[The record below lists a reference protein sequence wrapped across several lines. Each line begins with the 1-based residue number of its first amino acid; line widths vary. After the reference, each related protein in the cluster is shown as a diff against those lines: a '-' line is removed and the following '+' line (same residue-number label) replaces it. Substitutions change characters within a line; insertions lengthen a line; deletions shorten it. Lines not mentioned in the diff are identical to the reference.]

1 VMGHDHGQSYAS
13 AGMVNRKPL
22 AITFCLGMS
31 VLVVQFIGAV
41 LSGSL
46 ALLADTV
53 HVFADVFGVGL
64 ALSAITLAARPAK
77 SRRTF
82 GLYRLE
88 ILATVVNGVLL
99 LSLSIFILIE
109 AYDRW
114 FNPGAIDAP
123 IMLAAAAYGLAA
135 NGVGVWL
142 LRRGASKSLVVKGAY
157 LEVLSDALG
166 SVGVVAAA
174 IVLLTT
180 GWARVDVLVSVAIAL
195 FMIPRTLFLLRD
207 AFNILMESAPT
218 GLDLEDVRR
227 HMCGVP
233 GVVSVHDLHA
243 WTITSGMPSLSAH
256 VTVEPTPFE
265 RGKGEEILT
274 QLNVCLQECFEIGH
288 TTFQLE
294 TVEQSGSEADIHP

>member
-1 VMGHDHGQSYAS
+1 MAS
-13 AGMVNRKPL
+13 RKHL
-22 AITFCLGMS
+22 AITFCLGLS
-31 VLVVQFIGAV
+31 VLVVQFTGAV

-64 ALSAITLAARPAK
+64 ALSAITLAARPTK

-88 ILATVVNGVLL
+88 IFATVVNGVLL
-99 LSLSIFILIE
+99 LSLSVFILIE

-114 FNPGAIDAP
+114 MNPTTIDAP
-123 IMLAAAAYGLAA
+123 IMLLAAIYGLVA
-135 NGVGVWL
+135 NSIGVWL
-142 LRRGASKSLVVKGAY
+142 LRRGATRSLAVKGAY

-166 SVGVVAAA
+166 SVGVVLAA
-174 IVLLTT
+174 IVLMAT
-180 GWARVDVLVSVAIAL
+180 GWARVDVLVSIAIAL
-195 FMIPRTLFLLRD
+195 FMIPRTLLLLRD

-227 HMCGVP
+227 HMCEVP

-256 VTVEPTPFE
+256 VTVEPTPYE
-265 RGKGEEILT
+265 QGKGEEILAK
-274 QLNVCLQECFEIGH
+274 LNDCLDECFGIGH

-294 TVEQSGSEADIHP
+294 TTQQTAQEADAHP

>member
-1 VMGHDHGQSYAS
+1 MGHDHGHSFAS
-13 AGMVNRKPL
+13 AGMASRKPL
-22 AITFCLGMS
+22 VITFCLGLS
-31 VLVVQFIGAV
+31 VLVVQFVGAL

-64 ALSAITLAARPAK
+64 ALSAITLAARPTK
-77 SRRTF
+77 LRRTF

-88 ILATVVNGVLL
+88 IFATVVNGVLL
-99 LSLSIFILIE
+99 LSLSVFILVE

-114 FNPGAIDAP
+114 LNPATIDAP
-123 IMLAAAAYGLAA
+123 IMLAAAVYGLVA

-142 LRRGASKSLVVKGAY
+142 LRRGASRSLAVKGAY

-166 SVGVVAAA
+166 SIGVVIAAV
-174 IVLLTT
+174 VLLTT
-180 GWARVDVLVSVAIAL
+180 GWARIDVLVSIAIAL

-218 GLDLEDVRR
+218 GLDLDDVRR
-227 HMCGVP
+227 HMCEVP

-256 VTVEPTPFE
+256 VTVAPTPFE
-265 RGKGEEILT
+265 QGKGAEILAK
-274 QLNVCLQECFEIGH
+274 LNVCLAECFEIGH

-294 TVEQSGSEADIHP
+294 TAEQTAAEADIHP